1 MLKIGFVHGW
11 ENDVVNVVITGNY
24 SPSFGD
30 LLYTREKTQDGIR
43 TIIMEI
49 VGYVSQAPTPAL
61 PIEVQPALGH
71 LDVKSIVRAKL
82 FLEISTDVNGNHLL
96 VKASKPPALLS
107 PVFLIHKGDA
117 DSEEIMKAISDYS
130 YSKRLSKSRGI
141 GVVVLRSGVA
151 HNEVLAK
158 QKYFMNATF
167 NLDLPEILRKHILI
181 VGQTGSGKTSG
192 VQGLLVKYAMES
204 AEKIGWLII
213 DRHGEYTPPEG
224 YIRDKFIGVLVD
236 SIRFNSYLSNDVK
249 IYTYRLSNQVS
260 TSRKFATVKG
270 FFDITEQ
277 PIKASSVTFE
287 DFAGLEEVGYDKA
300 TYIEEFISVLME
312 ILKHIEV
319 FNSLSKNS
327 QKLNTTG
334 FNGIFYQGDDPD
346 EATANLL
353 ALIPLIAD
361 NMVRYEGVGE
371 PRPQKKGLHKLLV
384 DRGIDAKITRILR
397 RLILS
402 IMGWRVRTITFENN
416 KSIVV
421 LDDSKS
427 IVKVSPLLKN
437 PNELA
442 CLLELIS
449 NHLSKTYGSA
459 QYKWKGICLQDTLD
473 VKYEEGLNIGE
484 IVKLVDNGNIVILD
498 VSALGATQADLAV
511 LTITRR
517 IFEYRLEQGVE
528 ASKLKPVVSIV
539 SEEAPLYLSPERVRS
554 PFNPFARIAR
564 EGRKFGIGL
573 VAITQLAT
581 MIEKQ
586 LLGNFNTLIVMRTK
600 SSSDL
605 NFFRDLGIPVET
617 LPYLGDRECFIYT
630 PDLPIKEPIPVY
642 MPAWFDEEYLRI
654 IDKKREN
661 IFRELKA
668 TKELLDLTG

>member
-384 DRGIDAKITRILR
+384 
-397 RLILS
+397 
-402 IMGWRVRTITFENN
+402 
-416 KSIVV
+416 
-421 LDDSKS
+421 
-427 IVKVSPLLKN
+427 
-437 PNELA
+437 
-442 CLLELIS
+442 
-449 NHLSKTYGSA
+449 
-459 QYKWKGICLQDTLD
+459 
-473 VKYEEGLNIGE
+473 
-484 IVKLVDNGNIVILD
+484 
-498 VSALGATQADLAV
+498 
-511 LTITRR
+511 
-517 IFEYRLEQGVE
+517 
-528 ASKLKPVVSIV
+528 
-539 SEEAPLYLSPERVRS
+539 
-554 PFNPFARIAR
+554 
-564 EGRKFGIGL
+564 
-573 VAITQLAT
+573 
-581 MIEKQ
+581 
-586 LLGNFNTLIVMRTK
+586 
-600 SSSDL
+600 
-605 NFFRDLGIPVET
+605 
-617 LPYLGDRECFIYT
+617 
-630 PDLPIKEPIPVY
+630 
-642 MPAWFDEEYLRI
+642 
-654 IDKKREN
+654 
-661 IFRELKA
+661 
-668 TKELLDLTG
+668 